1 MYVYREVAEVYTASQ
16 KSSCTPS
23 RIQMFAKRSGCIYD
37 PKTNLMTFIIP
48 VWQCHSP
55 EWGPLGPTHS
65 TTCTTLLTKPKWS
78 FSYSDYPPC
87 LFVEVQAVL
96 RKPEGGIECTL
107 HFYQKRSPPPPQFPH
122 LSPVNYFQWT
132 TESPQPYLLNLPSA
146 HTHTHLPGY
155 ISAVQYDWNII
166 FNNGKRQKGFLG
178 GPPRYEREEARV
190 QS

>member
-1 MYVYREVAEVYTASQ
+1 MHLWSKNKFNDFYHSCVTVSQSRVGTAWPHPFHHLHYITHQTQVVLLLFWLSSMSLCWSTSSPQETWRRYRVYT
-16 KSSCTPS
+16 T
-23 RIQMFAKRSGCIYD
+23 FL
-37 PKTNLMTFIIP
+37 PK
-48 VWQCHSP
+48 
-55 EWGPLGPTHS
+55 E
-65 TTCTTLLTKPKWS
+65 
-78 FSYSDYPPC
+78 
-87 LFVEVQAVL
+87 E
-96 RKPEGGIECTL
+96 
-107 HFYQKRSPPPPQFPH
+107 PPPPQFPH